1 MLGWAEHDCK
11 HQGRWQLVLGWRPD
25 HPCVALSGRGVAL
38 REDSG
43 RIGELE
49 NGNRV
54 LESIQ
59 HHINIYSPIY
69 KV

>member
-1 MLGWAEHDCK
+1 M
-11 HQGRWQLVLGWRPD
+11 LGWRPD
-25 HPCVALSGRGVAL
+25 DPCMALSGRGVAL
-38 REDSG
+38 GEVSG

-59 HHINIYSPIY
+59 HHIYIFPCILMCESGIVPMLFELTKSKI
-69 KV
+69 